1 MSQEEALRYFIED
14 FRLYVASV
22 HWKTA
27 WSYQKFAPH
36 QYTVSDWNHQR
47 RPWFEQMVFGIR
59 IYGYKEDF
67 GKTTYIYLNLDGRKY
82 WTQGASLKQ
91 TILINRAKLG

>member
-27 WSYQKFAPH
+27 WLYQKFAPH
-36 QYTVSDWNHQR
+36 EYTVSDWNKQR
-47 RPWFEQMVFGIR
+47 RPWFEHIVIGIR
-59 IYGYKEDF
+59 KYGYKEKF
-67 GKTTYIYLNLDGRKY
+67 GKTTYIYFDLDGKKY
-82 WTQGASLKQ
+82 LTMGSP
-91 TILINRAKLG
+91 TTETTLINRTRI